1 MKVKIFYM
9 SGAGNTFFVFKTDV
23 DKSNRIDVDSIVN
36 KIIQTLSVN
45 YKIEGIM
52 SVSASA
58 DSDFQVQYYNPDGSS
73 GMMCGNGARCAV
85 FFANYIGI
93 CDASKTEL
101 QFDMA
106 KTIYKAEFTDRG
118 IRLYFPKPAKELSNK
133 SLQMHNNNLLYD
145 FYDVGTE
152 HICINIEH
160 FTEHSILDNI
170 DLNLFAKPIRHHKE
184 FAPDGVNVN
193 LYNVLSKEQIQLRT
207 FEKGVE
213 AETGACGTGAI
224 STALSA
230 YNSNLISFPVEIIP
244 PSGESLWVD
253 IYDEGM
259 ILEGPAKIVEELELE
274 V

>member
-9 SGAGNTFFVFKTDV
+9 SGAGNTFFVFKTDRNLLS
-23 DKSNRIDVDSIVN
+23 KIDVDSIVN
-36 KIIQTLSVN
+36 KIIQTLSAI

-52 SVSASA
+52 SVSAS
-58 DSDFQVQYYNPDGSS
+58 DESDFQVQYYNPDGSS

-93 CDASKTEL
+93 CDDSKAEL
-101 QFDMA
+101 HFDMA
-106 KTIYKAEFTDRG
+106 KTIYKSEFTDKG
-118 IRLYFPKPAKELSNK
+118 IRLYFPKPNKELINMSFQLQN
-133 SLQMHNNNLLYD
+133 SLLTYD

-152 HICINIEH
+152 HVCINIEN
-160 FTEHSILDNI
+160 FTEYSNLDQI
-170 DLNLFAKPIRHHKE
+170 DLNLFAKPIRYHKE
-184 FAPDGVNVN
+184 FAPEGVNVN
-193 LYNVLSKEQIQLRT
+193 LYNVLSKEKIQLRT

-253 IYDEGM
+253 LYDSGI
-259 ILEGPAKIVEELELE
+259 ILEGPARIVEELEIE